1 MAGWWT
7 QGQLKTLLCFQT
19 HYHCAVLSLRA
30 YDKEYKFSTPCS
42 VIFFHLVLPHFYCTR
57 AEVFIDEDSVA
68 QNLVSDREGKEAH
81 NDVPGMLGRR
91 GLSNSADSFEGRT
104 NVETIFQ
111 HVFHLVLA
119 VLPILTSFFRN
130 TTDTKIVTTSLV
142 VHIVKTNLHFLHLG
156 LESSIVLV

>member
-1 MAGWWT
+1 M
-7 QGQLKTLLCFQT
+7 
-19 HYHCAVLSLRA
+19 
-30 YDKEYKFSTPCS
+30 
-42 VIFFHLVLPHFYCTR
+42 IFFHLVLPHFYRTR

-68 QNLVSDREGKEAH
+68 QNLVSDREGREAH

-104 NVETIFQ
+104 NVETISQ

-119 VLPILTSFFRN
+119 FLPILTSFFRN